1 MKREFR
7 VRARGWGT
15 VVYSQFVTNCNYLLT
30 LAKLAK
36 LWMSLLSSA
45 RVHGAAA
52 VREEPWQS
60 WEFCDA
66 ADDQ

>member
-1 MKREFR
+1 M
-7 VRARGWGT
+7 
-15 VVYSQFVTNCNYLLT
+15 VYFQFVTNCNYLLT

>member
-1 MKREFR
+1 M
-7 VRARGWGT
+7 
-15 VVYSQFVTNCNYLLT
+15 VYSQFVTNCNYLLT